1 MARRKK
7 GIVKHTKKRSAVSIR
22 LSAAW
27 KTVKRLAVD
36 ALVVIGFITVVVLAV
51 RYFAGG

>member
-1 MARRKK
+1 MTRRKK
-7 GIVKHTKKRSAVSIR
+7 GIVKHTKKRSAVSIW

-36 ALVVIGFITVVVLAV
+36 ALIVIGLTTVIVLVV
-51 RYFAGG
+51 RYFSGG